1 MPKKDRPWEPA
12 GQAGV
17 LPLTWAR
24 VGEDFTLRSGVYTT
38 LLAKN
43 SVKIVLFLAGLPGV
57 SALAV
62 AFFVTLVA
70 GSVPISEGEDQNKRK
85 SKSKSQC
92 VIIVKKKVEA
102 ADRQ

>member
-38 LLAKN
+38 LLAKD
-43 SVKIVLFLAGLPGV
+43 SVKIVLFLAGLLSGLYCLV
-57 SALAV
+57 LTDY
-62 AFFVTLVA
+62 FQRIVTRN
-70 GSVPISEGEDQNKRK
+70 EG
-85 SKSKSQC
+85 
-92 VIIVKKKVEA
+92 
-102 ADRQ
+102 